1 MIRSI
6 PLPLTDVHEADAPI
20 AIDDERRWPGDVEG
34 REAETMIDTVLL
46 HDRSVG
52 VDQDRDGQVVGRSVC
67 FNPLGTLADDHEYL
81 HSQAVVHREMGLQLL
96 QLLAAARSPGAADE
110 HQDQRR

>member
-6 PLPLTDVHEADAPI
+6 PLPLTDVHEADAPL
-20 AIDDERRWPGDVEG
+20 AIDDERRWPSDVEG
-34 REAETMIDTVLL
+34 REAETMINTVLL
-46 HDRSVG
+46 HDRSLG
-52 VDQDRDGQVVGRSVC
+52 IDQERDRQILGRSGGLNLC
-67 FNPLGTLADDHEYL
+67 GPLADDHEYL
-81 HSQAVVHREMGLQLL
+81 RSQAVVHLEMGLQLL